1 MNYWIIP
8 SNSNKFDPAK
18 FFSKYDNEVDWKQS
32 ANFEVGDVV
41 YIYCT
46 KPDMRI
52 RYKMEV
58 IETNISFDKSLKD
71 KTCWID
77 KTEFKAGVEKNKYFR
92 MKLLA
97 TTKSDMLTMDMLHK
111 QGVKGYIYGPRTIDK
126 ELTKYIESNLQN
138 K

>member
-1 MNYWIIP
+1 MNNWIIP
-8 SNSNKFDPAK
+8 SNNSKFDLAK
-18 FFSKYDNEVDWKQS
+18 FLSKHDNVVDWKQS

-46 KPDMRI
+46 KPEMRI

-58 IETNISFDKSLKD
+58 EETNIPFGKSLKD
-71 KTCWID
+71 EMCWID
-77 KTEFKAGVEKNKYFR
+77 KTEFKAGVENNKYFR
-92 MKLLA
+92 MRLLA
-97 TTKSDMLTMDMLHK
+97 TTQSDMLTMDMLHK

-126 ELTKYIESNLQN
+126 ELTRYIESNLQN